1 MSRLKLFLLVA
12 LLGLSITSVA
22 LFVRG
27 GKVVIDPAPLTD
39 VLPENVDMQLTGVN
53 FTEVTDGGQEW
64 NMQADRLH
72 YFKKDDL
79 MVLENV
85 RAVLH
90 SKDGP
95 MNIKGEKGYYDK
107 NAKKMRLVGH
117 VRANDALGRRLS
129 TQEIQYDVTA
139 RILTVPGRFHL
150 SGPDL
155 ELNGEGLMVH
165 TDESRFKVLKR
176 ARLTLTPSNN
186 SL

>member
-12 LLGLSITSVA
+12 LLGLSLTSVA
-22 LFVRG
+22 LFIRG
-27 GKVVIDPAPLTD
+27 GKVVIDPTPLTD
-39 VLPENVDMQLTGVN
+39 ALPENVDMQLTGVN
-53 FTEVTDGGQEW
+53 FTEVTEGGQEW

-95 MNIKGEKGYYDK
+95 MNVKGEMGYYDK
-107 NAKKMRLVGH
+107 NAKKMRLVGQ
-117 VRANDALGRRLS
+117 VLANDALGRKLT

-139 RILTVPGRFHL
+139 RVLTVPGRFHL

-155 ELNGEGLMVH
+155 DLSGEGLLVH
-165 TDESRFKVLKR
+165 TEENRFKVLKR
-176 ARLTLTPSNN
+176 ARLTLTPAN
-186 SL
+186 SSL